1 RGNVIKAHSM
11 CSNATC
17 PVCSCCPSSRNSTV
31 TRIIYA
37 SILLLGTIVACIM
50 LSPGMEQQLRRV
62 PGFCDDTE
70 GFFIPAHQAYL
81 KCEMLVGYKAVYRF
95 CFGMSMWF
103 LSFSIFTLNI
113 KTSRDPRASI
123 HNG

>member
-1 RGNVIKAHSM
+1 MGALQGIFTFTSCM

-17 PVCSCCPSSRNSTV
+17 PVCGCCPSSRNSTV

-62 PGFCDDTE
+62 RINYAIT
-70 GFFIPAHQAYL
+70 
-81 KCEMLVGYKAVYRF
+81 CEMLVGYKAVYRF